1 MSHLREYIERNHSSE
16 SSRSSAMELL
26 RRKMTCTELL
36 LKQQQPEKSS
46 LPDRGRKELII
57 PPFDALSSRRSSSRS
72 SRDSSLRSVEDKK
85 QQNPDSLEE
94 RQQLYLALQ
103 KRRKNS
109 IVRQQLRPKS
119 CVESLPTKVPLPPQK
134 SKSLDP
140 NLFGDDSSREL
151 FRELRDKGVSENE
164 AAARQRRF
172 TSLKKVIGYF
182 EDDL

>member
-1 MSHLREYIERNHSSE
+1 MSHLREYIERNDSSE
-16 SSRSSAMELL
+16 SNRSSAMELL
-26 RRKMTCTELL
+26 RRKITCTELL
-36 LKQQQPEKSS
+36 LKEQQPEKSA
-46 LPDRGRKELII
+46 LPDRGRKELVI
-57 PPFDALSSRRSSSRS
+57 PPFDASSSRRSSSRS
-72 SRDSSLRSVEDKK
+72 SRDSSLRSVEEK
-85 QQNPDSLEE
+85 QQKPDSLEE

-109 IVRQQLRPKS
+109 TVGKQRRLKS
-119 CVESLPTKVPLPPQK
+119 CVESQPTKAPLLPQK

-140 NLFGDDSSREL
+140 NLFGDDSASDL

-172 TSLKKVIGYF
+172 TSLKKVVGYF